1 MSIFIAQSCL
11 GNIIIK
17 WVPLA
22 LRTDTSMNDLVLF
35 KNNTVAQLGKVR
47 AIFKE
52 RNTFDVGL

>member
-11 GNIIIK
+11 GDIK

-35 KNNTVAQLGKVR
+35 KNNTAAQLGKVR